1 MDEKIAAEETWDEI
15 PFDDLEDKVGSGE
28 YKHVRIALGYGY
40 GSKDVLDEILEKVE
54 SGEYNNHDVLNKGKE
69 EFERGPQVMLWFLDK
84 LYATMTAYK
93 ITGDEIKYDRVRF
106 LYRDLLDVFGYD
118 DTKRWKFGPV
128 FRRKKTDSPE
138 FKETENPIIDKE
150 KYVEPKNEEEM
161 NLLEL
166 AEKYP
171 EISVTIRLGDLIEAN
186 EMLIKRAKEEL
197 EQLITDQNTETYPTR
212 EKVREI
218 LGVSSATLWRWA
230 QSGYLK
236 PLNCGGKRRYRM
248 SDVRR
253 ILEGG
258 KPEN

>member
-15 PFDDLEDKVGSGE
+15 PFDELEDKVDSGE
-28 YKHVRIALGYGY
+28 YKHVMIRPEYRGWYSDLVERI
-40 GSKDVLDEILEKVE
+40 E
-54 SGEYNNHDVLNKGKE
+54 SGEYGYMDVVREAGDIFDLNPDRLHA
-69 EFERGPQVMLWFLDK
+69 FFDK
-84 LYATMTAYK
+84 LYGSMTANK
-93 ITGDEIKYDRVRF
+93 IIGDREEWMNVRDV
-106 LYRDLLDVFGYD
+106 YRELLNFYGYD
-118 DTKRWKFGPV
+118 DTERWKFGPV
-128 FRRKKTDSPE
+128 FRKKKTDSPE

-161 NLLEL
+161 NLIEL

-212 EKVREI
+212 EKVMEI
-218 LGVSSATLWRWA
+218 LDVSAPTLWRWA
-230 QSGYLK
+230 KSGYLK

>member
-15 PFDDLEDKVGSGE
+15 PFDELEDKVDSGE
-28 YKHVRIALGYGY
+28 YKSVMIQPEYRDCDSDLLERI
-40 GSKDVLDEILEKVE
+40 E
-54 SGEYNNHDVLNKGKE
+54 SGEYGWMDVVRKMDVVFDLNPHGIPV
-69 EFERGPQVMLWFLDK
+69 FFDK
-84 LYATMTAYK
+84 LYGAMTANK
-93 ITGDEIKYDRVRF
+93 IIGDREEWMNVRDV
-106 LYRDLLDVFGYD
+106 YCKLLDYYGYD

-128 FRRKKTDSPE
+128 FRKKKTDSPE
-138 FKETENPIIDKE
+138 FKEIENPIIDKE

-161 NLLEL
+161 NLIEL

-212 EKVREI
+212 EKVMEI
-218 LGVSSATLWRWA
+218 LDVSAPTLWRWA
-230 QSGYLK
+230 KSGYLK

>member
-1 MDEKIAAEETWDEI
+1 MNIMDEKIAAEETWDEI
-15 PFDDLEDKVGSGE
+15 PFDELEDKVDSGE
-28 YKHVRIALGYGY
+28 YKHVQISLGY

-54 SGEYNNHDVLNKGKE
+54 SGEYTHHDVLRKGKE
-69 EFERGPQVMLWFLDK
+69 EFDGGSLVWFLDK
-84 LYATMTAYK
+84 LYATMTACK
-93 ITGDEIKYDRVRF
+93 IIGDEIKYKRVR
-106 LYRDLLDVFGYD
+106 YVYWDLLDVYGYD
-118 DTKRWKFGPV
+118 DTERWKFGPV
-128 FRRKKTDSPE
+128 FRKKKTDSPE
-138 FKETENPIIDKE
+138 FQEAENPNIDKE
-150 KYVEPKNEEEM
+150 KYVEPKNEDEM
-161 NLLEL
+161 NLIEL

-171 EISVTIRLGDLIEAN
+171 DISVTIRLGDLIEAN

-212 EKVREI
+212 EKVMEI
-218 LGVSSATLWRWA
+218 LDVSAPTLWRWA
-230 QSGYLK
+230 KSGYLK